1 MLSLIAV
8 ERILCIQHAYWTLL
22 LCRIREQSLE
32 GSYLNS
38 ILRNFIMFIP
48 LSAFQPPL
56 SLVLVDNQRKEIISE
71 FQAIKLRKQKHL
83 NITKKQFLPV
93 HAMNSCDSI
102 SDTMQYDSMQSVIQI
117 CYVLQLGYTLSAIIP
132 VQISTLLV

>member
-71 FQAIKLRKQKHL
+71 FQAIKLRTQKHL
-83 NITKKQFLPV
+83 KITKKQFLPV
-93 HAMNSCDSI
+93 HAMNSCVL